1 MRLKFIEYIINAA
14 CCECR
19 CGARRRSLVYYSSF
33 WEIRNEKRANPELF
47 AKGLLASNVVASNIT
62 LSLDR
67 RAVAVATDEAA
78 GGPTIL
84 QTRHEIFNGSELNH
98 DGKVNFLI
106 SGDASLPAES
116 VESAGK
122 GNTELLISVI
132 YLAASQTH
140 PRTTP
145 KYPADPFPQ
154 SRTLETSHLP
164 LSRSSRLTL
173 IQLKT
178 SDDRAKQRRID
189 HENFNWCYRYER
201 G

>member
-1 MRLKFIEYIINAA
+1 MRN
-14 CCECR
+14 
-19 CGARRRSLVYYSSF
+19 V
-33 WEIRNEKRANPELF
+33 PELF
-47 AKGLLASNVVASNIT
+47 AKGLLVSNVVASNNIKFG
-62 LSLDR
+62 LQSSGSGYGWSR
-67 RAVAVATDEAA
+67 R
-78 GGPTIL
+78 GPTIL

>member
-19 CGARRRSLVYYSSF
+19 CGARGGSLVHLKLETRNAYLESF
-33 WEIRNEKRANPELF
+33 VKIVSRCKQYNSMQLQ
-47 AKGLLASNVVASNIT
+47 SNVNSHKQNGK
-62 LSLDR
+62 DWR
-67 RAVAVATDEAA
+67 
-78 GGPTIL
+78 TIF
-84 QTRHEIFNGSELNH
+84 QTRHEIFNGSELNR

-106 SGDASLPAES
+106 SGDVSFS

-122 GNTELLISVI
+122 GNTGLLISVI
-132 YLAASQTH
+132 YFGTSQTH
-140 PRTTP
+140 PRSIP
-145 KYPADPFPQ
+145 KYPANPFSQ

-164 LSRSSRLTL
+164 LGCFSCLTL

>member
-1 MRLKFIEYIINAA
+1 MRS
-14 CCECR
+14 
-19 CGARRRSLVYYSSF
+19 RR
-33 WEIRNEKRANPELF
+33 
-47 AKGLLASNVVASNIT
+47 
-62 LSLDR
+62 
-67 RAVAVATDEAA
+67 
-78 GGPTIL
+78 GPTIL

-116 VESAGK
+116 VESAGR

-189 HENFNWCYRYER
+189 HENFN
-201 G
+201 

>member
-19 CGARRRSLVYYSSF
+19 CGARRRLLVYYSLF

-47 AKGLLASNVVASNIT
+47 AKGLLVSNVVASNNIKFG
-62 LSLDR
+62 LQGSGSGHGWSR
-67 RAVAVATDEAA
+67 R
-78 GGPTIL
+78 GPTIL